1 MKKIIVL
8 FLLILVYVRC
18 STYEEEKHLVYDK
31 NENTKVLTLTSG
43 ARVEKTDNQ
52 YIYLG
57 DLVLS
62 DKQLQGLDQYGD
74 VLHLKINQDIREF
87 LNLNME

>member
-31 NENTKVLTLTSG
+31 HEDTEILTLASG
-43 ARVEKTDNQ
+43 ARVEKSDNS
-52 YIYLG
+52 LMT
-57 DLVLS
+57 
-62 DKQLQGLDQYGD
+62 QLERDNLER
-74 VLHLKINQDIREF
+74 K
-87 LNLNME
+87 LNGEPPIWDGNGKSPMQ